1 MLVGL
6 RDRISWKSCFGEDIE
21 RLILGAQKL
30 VLQIYRGRTP
40 ERLRASTSDVETP
53 VRHDSY
59 IKQVNNPWKACYY
72 STYSTAKDYAT
83 PSEDH
88 QQPPCSVYGIIVYPF
103 TYHEKGNTS
112 WEPPPI
118 ITAHNSTK
126 SKPYISNHIIEEKQP
141 PYRTPPW
148 CVRHRTVGVPRA
160 FLSS

>member
-88 QQPPCSVYGIIVYPF
+88 QQPPCSVYGIVYPF

-126 SKPYISNHIIEEKQP
+126 SKSNISNHIIKEKQP